1 MAEPQKKLGEKP
13 LAGPLSG
20 RRVLFLAENL
30 PCPFHTR
37 VWQEART
44 IHDAGATVS
53 IICPSAPGYQARYE
67 VVDGIHI
74 HRHPLPFEARRA
86 AGFLVEYSVAMFWQF
101 VLTWRVFLGRGFD
114 VIHAANPPDLLF
126 LVGGFFKLLFGRK
139 FIYDQHDINPEL
151 YEAKFGRRDFFYR
164 LLRHCERWS
173 FRLADISI
181 ATNESYYRI
190 ALERGGR
197 ATNKV
202 FVVRS
207 GPDLDRMRPR
217 PPDTDWKQGRR
228 FGIGYV
234 GVMGHQEGLH
244 HLLATVDYL
253 VHEQGREDIQFIC
266 IGDGPERTHLIALAR
281 DLGIEDHV
289 SFPGRLSDDKM
300 AATLCGADICVNPDD
315 ANEMND
321 KSTMLKIME
330 YMALG
335 KAVVQF
341 DLTEGRVSAQ
351 DAALYAR
358 PNDAVDLGSKIV
370 TLLADPEACQRMG
383 ALGRARVEN
392 QLAWR
397 YEAPKLLAAYAALW
411 PQT

>member
-1 MAEPQKKLGEKP
+1 
-13 LAGPLSG
+13 
-20 RRVLFLAENL
+20 
-30 PCPFHTR
+30 
-37 VWQEART
+37 
-44 IHDAGATVS
+44 
-53 IICPSAPGYQARYE
+53 
-67 VVDGIHI
+67 
-74 HRHPLPFEARRA
+74 
-86 AGFLVEYSVAMFWQF
+86 
-101 VLTWRVFLGRGFD
+101 
-114 VIHAANPPDLLF
+114 
-126 LVGGFFKLLFGRK
+126 
-139 FIYDQHDINPEL
+139 
-151 YEAKFGRRDFFYR
+151 
-164 LLRHCERWS
+164 
-173 FRLADISI
+173 
-181 ATNESYYRI
+181 
-190 ALERGGR
+190 
-197 ATNKV
+197 
-202 FVVRS
+202 
-207 GPDLDRMRPR
+207 
-217 PPDTDWKQGRR
+217 
-228 FGIGYV
+228 
-234 GVMGHQEGLH
+234 
-244 HLLATVDYL
+244 
-253 VHEQGREDIQFIC
+253 
-266 IGDGPERTHLIALAR
+266 
-281 DLGIEDHV
+281 
-289 SFPGRLSDDKM
+289 M

>member
-1 MAEPQKKLGEKP
+1 MAERQEELGAKA
-13 LAGPLSG
+13 LARPLSG
-20 RRVLFLAENL
+20 RRILFLAENL

-44 IHDAGATVS
+44 VHEAGAVVS
-53 IICPSAPGYQARYE
+53 IICPTALGYQARYE
-67 VVDGIHI
+67 EIDGIHI
-74 HRHPLPFEARRA
+74 HRHPLPLEARRA
-86 AGFLVEYSVAMFWQF
+86 GGFLIEYSVAMFWQF
-101 VLTWRVFLGRGFD
+101 ALAWRVFLGRGFD

-164 LLRHCERWS
+164 LLLRCERWS

-181 ATNESYYRI
+181 ATNESYYQI
-190 ALERGGR
+190 ALKRGGR
-197 ATNKV
+197 AADKV
-202 FVVRS
+202 FVVRN
-207 GPDLDRMRPR
+207 GPDLGRMQPR
-217 PPDTDWKQGRR
+217 PPDTEWKRGRR
-228 FGIGYV
+228 FGVGYV

-253 VHEQGREDIQFIC
+253 VHGQGRQDIQFLC
-266 IGDGPERTHLIALAR
+266 IGDGPERTHLMAMAR
-281 DLGIEDHV
+281 DLAIDDYV
-289 SFPGRLSDDKM
+289 SFPGRLPDDEM
-300 AATLCGADICVNPDD
+300 VAALCGADICVNPDD

-321 KSTMLKIME
+321 KSTMLKIPE

-358 PNDAVDLGSKIV
+358 PNDAEDLGSKIV
-370 TLLADPEACQRMG
+370 ELLADPEARQRMG
-383 ALGRARVEN
+383 ALGRARVEE

-397 YEAPKLLAAYAALW
+397 HEAPKLLAAYAALW
-411 PQT
+411 PQS